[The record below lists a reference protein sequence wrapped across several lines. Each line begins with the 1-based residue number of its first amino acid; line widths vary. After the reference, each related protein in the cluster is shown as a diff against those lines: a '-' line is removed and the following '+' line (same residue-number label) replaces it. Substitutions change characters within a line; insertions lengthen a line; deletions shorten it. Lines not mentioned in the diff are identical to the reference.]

1 MRHIPLSLT
10 SASAVEDAVS
20 FVGEKVGHPV
30 SSSSSRGEVT
40 IGEVVPNTKLGIEE
54 VGLTVPV
61 PTSDCVGGTVVT
73 SDDFVMQSSLLT

>member
-54 VGLTVPV
+54 AGLTVPT
-61 PTSDCVGGTVVT
+61 PDCVGGTVVIG
-73 SDDFVMQSSLLT
+73 DDFVMQSSLLT